1 MLQSE
6 KSFGFPD
13 CPGIS
18 IVGTC
23 PGTPA
28 GSVPSPLSYENEQV
42 VRFFGKINM
51 WIFDG
56 MGGYKMEAIRE
67 AFDIYE
73 IPHSIRLELFER
85 ITALLQGYARAQVKN
100 NKKS

>member
-1 MLQSE
+1 
-6 KSFGFPD
+6 
-13 CPGIS
+13 
-18 IVGTC
+18 
-23 PGTPA
+23 
-28 GSVPSPLSYENEQV
+28 
-42 VRFFGKINM
+42 M